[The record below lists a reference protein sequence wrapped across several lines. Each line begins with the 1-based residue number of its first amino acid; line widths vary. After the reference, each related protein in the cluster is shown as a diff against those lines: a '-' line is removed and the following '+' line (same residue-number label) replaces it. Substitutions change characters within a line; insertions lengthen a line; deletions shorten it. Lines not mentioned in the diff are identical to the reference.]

1 MLALYVSIGLKRTGL
16 GNKTNTRHTKRAEVG
31 KSSEHRS
38 LATQGPSTNRGLANT
53 ILALH
58 FTDITL
64 L

>member
-31 KSSEHRS
+31 KCCEHRS
-38 LATQGPSTNRGLANT
+38 LVTQGPSTNHGLGNT

-64 L
+64 